1 LYDKAVEPNALEPR
15 RDLTLV
21 HATSLVVGVIIG
33 TGIFLKAAS
42 MAQAVGTPGLV
53 LAAWVAAGLVA
64 MLGALCFAELGAV
77 LPHAGGEYVYL
88 RTAYGEIPG
97 FLFACNAF
105 VLGGAAVAAYG
116 AAVAIFVSD
125 IHRFDALWVRHTL
138 HLFSLTWTFEFGAR
152 QLIAVGVILV
162 FAAINCLGVMLGG
175 RVQTI
180 LTATKVAAI
189 VLVAAG
195 VFLFSDGGAWSNLGG
210 RSAGVVGSGG
220 FAGFGGAM
228 FAALWAYSG
237 WQFLPMAAGEVREP
251 QRTLPRAIV
260 GGTVL
265 VLALYL
271 AVNTA
276 YLYALPFWQVASANS
291 TAYPDAP
298 SVAARAV
305 ATFLGTRAAPIAALI
320 FLISTIGSLNGVILS
335 AARVP
340 YAAPRR
346 PVLRALRA
354 VAPQK
359 PRAGDLP
366 GAARA
371 VGCAARRLRHLRPA
385 HQHGG
390 DVVRALLDPGVAR
403 RAGAA
408 QEAAARAALLPRARL
423 PAGAA
428 GVRARHGVDRRE
440 RTPHR
445 HRRIGG
451 DAGAGG
457 ARPAALS
464 AVPPPRARCAY
475 CDSSSHRV
483 SGAPRRSHRPRPASR
498 KCRPRRVRYQRALRR
513 CTSGSVRARS
523 QLRAKSA
530 RVSALK

>member
-1 LYDKAVEPNALEPR
+1 MNSPQLEPR

-42 MAQAVGTPGLV
+42 MAQSVGTPGLV

-64 MLGALCFAELGAV
+64 MLGALCFAELGAL

-125 IHRFDALWVRHTL
+125 IHRFDAHWYRHTL
-138 HLFSLTWTFEFGAR
+138 HLFGLSYTFELGVK
-152 QLIAVGVILV
+152 QLIAVGVIAV

-175 RVQTI
+175 RVQTV

-189 VLVAAG
+189 LLVAGG
-195 VFLFSDGGAWSNLGG
+195 VFAFADTGEWSNLHAAAGG
-210 RSAGVVGSGG
+210 AANGG
-220 FAGFGGAM
+220 LAGFGGAM

-251 QRTLPRAIV
+251 QRNLPRAIV
-260 GGTVL
+260 GGALL

-271 AVNTA
+271 TVNTA

-305 ATFLGTRAAPIAALI
+305 QTFLGGRAAPIAALI
-320 FLISTIGSLNGVILS
+320 FLISTIGSLNGVILA

-340 YAAPRR
+340 YAAARDGLFFGSFGRLNPRSR
-346 PVLRALRA
+346 VPVFSLVLLAVWGAVLAVSGTFDQLTNMAVMSYALFWIPVSLAVLVLRR
-354 VAPQK
+354 K
-359 PRAGDLP
+359 LP
-366 GAARA
+366 
-371 VGCAARRLRHLRPA
+371 H
-385 HQHGG
+385 
-390 DVVRALLDPGVAR
+390 
-403 RAGAA
+403 
-408 QEAAARAALLPRARL
+408 
-423 PAGAA
+423 
-428 GVRARHGVDRRE
+428 
-440 RTPHR
+440 
-445 HRRIGG
+445 
-451 DAGAGG
+451 
-457 ARPAALS
+457 
-464 AVPPPRARCAY
+464 
-475 CDSSSHRV
+475 
-483 SGAPRRSHRPRPASR
+483 APRPF
-498 KCRPRRVRYQRALRR
+498 RVPGYPVVPLLFAL
-513 CTSGSVRARS
+513 VMVWIV
-523 QLRAKSA
+523 
-530 RVSALK
+530 VSALLTATAESVATIVLILLGLPLYPLFRRRLSATRAPTA

>member
-1 LYDKAVEPNALEPR
+1 MEPNALEPR

-152 QLIAVGVILV
+152 QLIAIGVIAV

-175 RVQTI
+175 RVQTL

-189 VLVAAG
+189 VLVVGG
-195 VFLFSDGGAWSNLGG
+195 VFLFSGSGTWSNLGG

-220 FAGFGGAM
+220 LTGFGGAM

-305 ATFLGTRAAPIAALI
+305 ETFLGTRAAPVAALI

-340 YAAPRR
+340 YAAARDGLFFAPFGRLNPKSR
-346 PVLRALRA
+346 VPVTSLVLLAVWGALLAASGTFDQLTNMAVMSYALFWIPVSLAVLVLRRKLPHVPRSFRVPGYPLVPLVFALVMVWI
-354 VAPQK
+354 VAS
-359 PRAGDLP
+359 
-366 GAARA
+366 
-371 VGCAARRLRHLRPA
+371 
-385 HQHGG
+385 
-390 DVVRALLDPGVAR
+390 ALLTATAESVATLVLVALGLPLYPLFR
-403 RAGAA
+403 RG
-408 QEAAARAALLPRARL
+408 ARAAATATTATRA
-423 PAGAA
+423 PT
-428 GVRARHGVDRRE
+428 E
-440 RTPHR
+440 
-445 HRRIGG
+445 
-451 DAGAGG
+451 
-457 ARPAALS
+457 
-464 AVPPPRARCAY
+464 
-475 CDSSSHRV
+475 
-483 SGAPRRSHRPRPASR
+483 
-498 KCRPRRVRYQRALRR
+498 
-513 CTSGSVRARS
+513 
-523 QLRAKSA
+523 
-530 RVSALK
+530 